1 MTATSVSASLSLNWH
16 WCQIRGPIEGYELCA
31 PSPYVVVLDS
41 DAAQTASRRI
51 CTILPDELL
60 MVARSQRAEPRQLI
74 PRAELL
80 PRRVVRVVT
89 PSIRNEEVC
98 MMELVT
104 DRLCVGWEFRKW

>member
-1 MTATSVSASLSLNWH
+1 MV
-16 WCQIRGPIEGYELCA
+16 E
-31 PSPYVVVLDS
+31 LDS

>member
-1 MTATSVSASLSLNWH
+1 MTATSVSASLSRWTG
-16 WCQIRGPIEGYELCA
+16 IGARKGAVEGYELCA
-31 PSPYVVVLDS
+31 PSPYVVELDS

-51 CTILPDELL
+51 CTILPEELL

-80 PRRVVRVVT
+80 PRRVVT
-89 PSIRNEEVC
+89 PSIRSEEVC

-104 DRLCVGWEFRKW
+104 DRICVGWEFRTW